1 MTLPKFHYGF
11 VVAGVTF
18 MVLLIGAGM
27 RAVPGVFVVPFETE
41 FGWSRATIS
50 LAVGV
55 CIGLYGLMAPFSAAT
70 MDRFGVRGTM
80 IGALC
85 VIGAGV
91 ALLPLMTQSW
101 QLILLW
107 GVFVGSGIGFV
118 ANVLAAIVATRWF
131 VSRRGLVMGM
141 LTSATAAGQLL
152 FLPPLAIIAA
162 TYGWRSMVGVLAVAI
177 LCLIPLVALLMRN
190 RPEDIG
196 LRAYG
201 ETAEAKPPERTT
213 GNPIRNAF
221 RALGFGL
228 RHRDFYLLA
237 GTFFVCGASTN
248 GLIGTH
254 LIPAC
259 IDNGIPEIM
268 AASLLASM
276 AIFNFIGAT
285 GSGYLSDR
293 VDCRVL
299 LCVYYGLRG
308 LSLLFL
314 PFSFDT
320 FYTLSLFAVFYGL
333 DWIATIPP
341 TVQADRPELRPRE
354 DRGDVWVDHVLS
366 SIGRRQRGVLRR
378 CAAGQFRHLHARLH
392 DLGPD
397 VPDRGDHG
405 AVHRLQS
412 RAAGQAGGR
421 GGVGSSQV
429 ARHTPFT
436 SPRLRGEVASEA
448 SG

>member
-1 MTLPKFHYGF
+1 MIVVPAKAGTTAEKVPRLTLPRIHYAF
-11 VVAGVTF
+11 IVAGVTF

-55 CIGLYGLMAPFSAAT
+55 CIGLYGLTAPFSAAI

-80 IGALC
+80 LGALTS
-85 VIGAGV
+85 IGIAL
-91 ALLPLMTQSW
+91 ALLPLMTKSW
-101 QLILLW
+101 HLIALW
-107 GVFVGSGIGFV
+107 GVMIGLGIGFV

-131 VSRRGLVMGM
+131 VARRGVVMGV

-162 TYGWRSMVGVLAVAI
+162 TFGWRAMAMTLAVAVVA
-177 LCLIPLVALLMRN
+177 LIPLVFFLMRD
-190 RPEDIG
+190 RPEDLG
-196 LRAYG
+196 LKAYG
-201 ETAEAKPPERTT
+201 ETGDSKPPERTT

-221 RALGFGL
+221 AALRFGL
-228 RHRDFYLLA
+228 GKRDFYLLA

-254 LIPAC
+254 LVPAC

-293 VDCRVL
+293 VDCRIL

-341 TVQADRPELRPRE
+341 TVKLIGQSFGRE
-354 DRGDVWVDHVLS
+354 KTAVMYGWITCCHQLGGAS
-366 SIGRRQRGVLRR
+366 AAFFGGVLRVNFDTYMHAFMISGLM
-378 CAAGQFRHLHARLH
+378 CLIAAIMALFIGYNRPAPVQ
-392 DLGPD
+392 P
-397 VPDRGDHG
+397 VT
-405 AVHRLQS
+405 
-412 RAAGQAGGR
+412 AAA
-421 GGVGSSQV
+421 
-429 ARHTPFT
+429 
-436 SPRLRGEVASEA
+436 
-448 SG
+448 

>member
-1 MTLPKFHYGF
+1 VKKFHYAF

-18 MVLLIGAGM
+18 LVLLVGAGM

-55 CIGLYGLMAPFSAAT
+55 CIGLYGLTAPFSAAM

-80 IGALC
+80 LGALTS
-85 VIGAGV
+85 IGTAL

-101 QLILLW
+101 HLIVLW
-107 GVFVGSGIGFV
+107 GVMIGVGIGFV

-131 VSRRGLVMGM
+131 VARRGLVMGV

-162 TYGWRSMVGVLAVAI
+162 AWGWRAMAATLAVAV
-177 LCLIPLVALLMRN
+177 LGLIPVVWLLMRD

-196 LRAYG
+196 VKAFG
-201 ETAEAKPPERTT
+201 ETADTKPLAPAT
-213 GNPIRNAF
+213 GNPIRNSFA
-221 RALGFGL
+221 ALGFGL

-254 LIPAC
+254 LVPAC
-259 IDNGIPEIM
+259 IDNGIPEVM

-293 VDCRVL
+293 VDCRIL

-320 FYTLSLFAVFYGL
+320 FYTLSVFAIFYGL
-333 DWIATIPP
+333 DWIATVPP
-341 TVQADRPELRPRE
+341 TVKLIGQSFGRE
-354 DRGDVWVDHVLS
+354 KTAVMYGWITAVHQ
-366 SIGRRQRGVLRR
+366 IGGASAAFFGGVLRVNFDTYMHAFMISGLL
-378 CAAGQFRHLHARLH
+378 CLIAAIMALFI
-392 DLGPD
+392 
-397 VPDRGDHG
+397 
-405 AVHRLQS
+405 
-412 RAAGQAGGR
+412 
-421 GGVGSSQV
+421 GVG
-429 ARHTPFT
+429 
-436 SPRLRGEVASEA
+436 RLAPEPKPKPAA
-448 SG
+448 AAA

>member
-1 MTLPKFHYGF
+1 VTLPKIHYAF

-18 MVLLIGAGM
+18 LVLLIGAGM

-55 CIGLYGLMAPFSAAT
+55 CIGLYGLTAPFSAAM

-80 IGALC
+80 LGALTS
-85 VIGAGV
+85 IGTAL

-101 QLILLW
+101 HLIVLW
-107 GVFVGSGIGFV
+107 GVMIGVGIGFV

-131 VSRRGLVMGM
+131 VARRGLVMGV

-162 TYGWRSMVGVLAVAI
+162 AWGWRAMAVTLAVAV
-177 LCLIPLVALLMRN
+177 LALIPLVFLLMRE
-190 RPEDIG
+190 RPEDVGIA
-196 LRAYG
+196 AYG
-201 ETAEAKPPERTT
+201 ATADTKPLKPAT
-213 GNPIRNAF
+213 GNPIRNSFA
-221 RALGFGL
+221 ALGFGL

-254 LIPAC
+254 LVPAC
-259 IDNGIPEIM
+259 IDNGIPEVM

-293 VDCRVL
+293 VDCRIL

-320 FYTLSLFAVFYGL
+320 FYTLSVFAIFYGL
-333 DWIATIPP
+333 DWIATVPP
-341 TVQADRPELRPRE
+341 TVKLIGQSFGRE
-354 DRGDVWVDHVLS
+354 KTAVMYGWITAVHQ
-366 SIGRRQRGVLRR
+366 IGGASAAFFGGVLRVNFDTYMHAFMISGLL
-378 CAAGQFRHLHARLH
+378 CLIAAIMALFI
-392 DLGPD
+392 
-397 VPDRGDHG
+397 
-405 AVHRLQS
+405 
-412 RAAGQAGGR
+412 
-421 GGVGSSQV
+421 GVGRLAPEPKPAV
-429 ARHTPFT
+429 A
-436 SPRLRGEVASEA
+436 AA
-448 SG
+448 